1 MSRTRHIG
9 SEKIIEA
16 AKDVLSRGGPEAL
29 TIRSVAESADVT
41 KGTVYYYFNAKE
53 DLVNAVIRSSVD
65 EQFEQFDEA
74 FQGAGSNLEGI
85 EKTLDAIREVFLKD
99 DVFHRRFFGLVAK
112 GFVDESSAREMR
124 LLMDKIGYK
133 IEKCLAEVMGDT
145 REFIVPLNHFSR
157 ILRAMFDGLAL
168 QVLVDPDFDIDATF
182 ESVKKIILALYSEH
196 VRQWPATQR

>member
-1 MSRTRHIG
+1 MVDDDRRGAVQVERRTREDDGIPDA
-9 SEKIIEA
+9 EQDTRQCRRE
-16 AKDVLSRGGPEAL
+16 DGGN
-29 TIRSVAESADVT
+29 I
-41 KGTVYYYFNAKE
+41 
-53 DLVNAVIRSSVD
+53 
-65 EQFEQFDEA
+65 DEA